1 MKPRIHYLKLHEV
14 YSGLKE
20 LSVFLK
26 EKVYEVTK
34 DPSYTFEQKVKQM
47 CIFYKKESLTWQ
59 VIFILKNSNIPSY
72 KKVSEIY
79 LFAKSLGYEGE
90 MPKLRV
96 TPIMVRPKTVGLF
109 DFDFVVLNKN
119 ILFDE

>member
-1 MKPRIHYLKLHEV
+1 VKLHEV

-47 CIFYKKESLTWQ
+47 CIFYKKEYLTWH
-59 VIFILKNSNIPSY
+59 VIGILKNLG
-72 KKVSEIY
+72 KVSYEKIIETY
-79 LFAKSLGYEGE
+79 LLAKSLGYEGE